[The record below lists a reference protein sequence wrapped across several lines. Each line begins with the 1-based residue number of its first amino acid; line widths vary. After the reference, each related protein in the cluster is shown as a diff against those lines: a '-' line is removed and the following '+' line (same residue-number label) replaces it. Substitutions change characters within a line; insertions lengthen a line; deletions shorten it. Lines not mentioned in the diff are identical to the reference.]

1 MSSPASP
8 PPPPKR
14 PRPRLDADNRAF
26 WTGGADGALKLVK
39 CGDCGQFTHPPRQI
53 CRHCQ
58 SENVAAEAVVGTGE
72 IDTFTINYQA
82 WMPGLEVPFVIARV
96 RVDGAPGVILTTNI
110 VNADPK
116 DVKFDDKVRVLFDE
130 QDGIWFPVFEKVA

>member
-1 MSSPASP
+1 
-8 PPPPKR
+8 
-14 PRPRLDADNRAF
+14 
-26 WTGGADGALKLVK
+26 
-39 CGDCGQFTHPPRQI
+39 
-53 CRHCQ
+53 
-58 SENVAAEAVVGTGE
+58 
-72 IDTFTINYQA
+72 
-82 WMPGLEVPFVIARV
+82 MPGLKVPFVIARV